1 MPPKKRPP
9 APDEVQPTTAL
20 RHLIAAGEQFRHAV
34 AAHYGVSESET
45 MALTH
50 LRLAGPLTPREVA
63 DRVGLTPSTV
73 TALLD
78 RLESAGLATRSAHPT
93 DRRKT
98 VVTMSDDGAALLATS
113 DQRLAAALV
122 HAGADVAA
130 ALDRVAAGI
139 EAQTV
144 EIRALPPRSDGAS

>member
-1 MPPKKRPP
+1 MPPTTRPHG
-9 APDEVQPTTAL
+9 PDEVQPTTAL
-20 RHLIAAGEQFRHAV
+20 RHLIAAGEQFRHAI
-34 AAHYGVSESET
+34 ADHFGVTESET

-98 VVTMSDDGAALLATS
+98 VVRMSDNGAALLATS
-113 DQRLAAALV
+113 DERLAAALER
-122 HAGADVAA
+122 AGADVAA

-139 EAQTV
+139 EEQTV
-144 EIRALPPRSDGAS
+144 QIRALPPRSGDTP